1 MGLYIDTEVKRPRFG
16 VVTAGDLCNCDLLIV
31 GSPTQ
36 QGKALSSITILL
48 DAIPEDGL
56 KNTRVAAFDT
66 RHKWKWV
73 KVWGYAAPHIAEMLK
88 AKGGRLIAPPEGFI
102 VNTTKGPVRNGEM
115 ERAKEWAKSL
125 LDK

>member
-1 MGLYIDTEVKRPRFG
+1 
-16 VVTAGDLCNCDLLIV
+16 
-31 GSPTQ
+31 
-36 QGKALSSITILL
+36 LL

-73 KVWGYAAPHIAEMLK
+73 KVWGYAASHIAEMLK

-102 VNTTKGPVRNGEM
+102 VNATKGPIRNGEM